1 MATRG
6 IFACPLSCHGR
17 LWVTRKGIGRLI
29 ARSSSSNGTRSHGLR
44 ALLFGVI
51 STSLVAVLLV
61 SAGAPA
67 SADPPLTVEDAKAQ
81 ISTLETEAEAL
92 DQQYVGVKEQLDRG
106 RLKLKLKK
114 ADVAVQEAKVSRMR
128 LHVGQVA
135 LAQFQ
140 NRDLDTAAQLF
151 FSSDTERFLSQIST
165 VEKVN
170 ENQNSVLQDYLQQQ
184 ADLDEL
190 ERSAEADL
198 AALRSQE
205 KELAKLRT
213 ASTQK
218 IRESKAVLARL
229 TGEERRRIAEERRK
243 AAAEAREEAEK
254 ATSSSSRRER
264 SSSSRRE
271 QSSSRESSQESTTAS
286 VSGSSRG
293 IRALNFAKAQLGDPY
308 RYASDGP
315 DSYDCSGL
323 TSASWRAAGVTLPR
337 TSSAQYGVGRSVSRS
352 ELALGDLV
360 FFYSPISHVALYAG
374 NGMIIHSPKPGGVVE
389 YMKMSYMPYAG
400 ARRPG

>member
-1 MATRG
+1 MT
-6 IFACPLSCHGR
+6 ACG
-17 LWVTRKGIGRLI
+17 VTRKGIGRLI
-29 ARSSSSNGTRSHGLR
+29 ARSSSSDGIRSHAFR
-44 ALLFGVI
+44 ALLFGAV

-114 ADVAVQEAKVSRMR
+114 ADVAAQEAKVSRMK

-151 FSSDTERFLSQIST
+151 FSSDTDRFLSQIST

-190 ERSAEADL
+190 QRSAEADL
-198 AALRSQE
+198 AALQSQE
-205 KELAKLRT
+205 KELSKLRT
-213 ASTQK
+213 ASEQK
-218 IRESKAVLARL
+218 IRESKAILARL

-243 AAAEAREEAEK
+243 AAADAREEAEK
-254 ATSSSSRRER
+254 ASSSSSRSRER
-264 SSSSRRE
+264 SSSSSSSEQSSSSSSSE
-271 QSSSRESSQESTTAS
+271 QSSSRDSSQGSTTAT
-286 VSGSSRG
+286 VTGSSRG
-293 IRALNFAKAQLGDPY
+293 IRALNFAKAQLGEPY
-308 RYASDGP
+308 QYASDGP

-323 TSASWRAAGVTLPR
+323 TSASWKAAGVTLPR

-360 FFYSPISHVALYAG
+360 FFYNPISHVALYAG

-389 YMKMSYMPYAG
+389 YMKMSYMPYVG

>member
-1 MATRG
+1 
-6 IFACPLSCHGR
+6 
-17 LWVTRKGIGRLI
+17 
-29 ARSSSSNGTRSHGLR
+29 
-44 ALLFGVI
+44 
-51 STSLVAVLLV
+51 
-61 SAGAPA
+61 
-67 SADPPLTVEDAKAQ
+67 LTVEDAKAQ

-92 DQQYVGVKEQLDRG
+92 DQQYIGVKEQLDRG

-114 ADVAVQEAKVSRMR
+114 ADVAAQEAKVSRMK

-190 ERSAEADL
+190 QRSTEADL
-198 AALRSQE
+198 AALQSQE

-213 ASTQK
+213 ASKQK

-243 AAAEAREEAEK
+243 AAADAREEAED
-254 ATSSSSRRER
+254 ATSSSSRSRER
-264 SSSSRRE
+264 SSSRD
-271 QSSSRESSQESTTAS
+271 SSEGSTTAT
-286 VSGSSRG
+286 VAGGSRG
-293 IRALNFAKAQLGDPY
+293 ICALNFAKAQLGDPY
-308 RYASDGP
+308 QYASDGP
-315 DSYDCSGL
+315 NSYDCSGL
-323 TSASWRAAGVTLPR
+323 TSASWKAAGVTLPR

-360 FFYSPISHVALYAG
+360 FFYSPISHVGLYAG

-389 YMKMSYMPYAG
+389 YMKMSYMPYVG

>member
-1 MATRG
+1 
-6 IFACPLSCHGR
+6 
-17 LWVTRKGIGRLI
+17 
-29 ARSSSSNGTRSHGLR
+29 
-44 ALLFGVI
+44 
-51 STSLVAVLLV
+51 VLLV

-114 ADVAVQEAKVSRMR
+114 ADVAAQEAKVSRMR

-170 ENQNSVLQDYLQQQ
+170 ENQNSVLQDFLQQQ

-190 ERSAEADL
+190 ERSAETDL
-198 AALRSQE
+198 AALQSQE

-213 ASTQK
+213 ASEQK

-243 AAAEAREEAEK
+243 AAADARDEAEK
-254 ATSSSSRRER
+254 ATSSLPRRER

-271 QSSSRESSQESTTAS
+271 QSSSQESSQESTTET
-286 VSGSSRG
+286 VSGSRG

-308 RYASDGP
+308 QYASDGP

-374 NGMIIHSPKPGGVVE
+374 NEMIIHSPKPGGVVE

>member
-1 MATRG
+1 
-6 IFACPLSCHGR
+6 
-17 LWVTRKGIGRLI
+17 
-29 ARSSSSNGTRSHGLR
+29 
-44 ALLFGVI
+44 
-51 STSLVAVLLV
+51 VLLV
-61 SAGAPA
+61 SAGVPA

-114 ADVAVQEAKVSRMR
+114 ADVAAQEAKVSRMR

-190 ERSAEADL
+190 EQSAEADL
-198 AALRSQE
+198 AALQSQE

-213 ASTQK
+213 ASEQK

-229 TGEERRRIAEERRK
+229 TSEERRRIAEERRK

-254 ATSSSSRRER
+254 ATSSSSRSRER
-264 SSSSRRE
+264 SSSSQE
-271 QSSSRESSQESTTAS
+271 QSSPRDSSQESTTAT

-308 RYASDGP
+308 QYASDGP

-323 TSASWRAAGVTLPR
+323 TSASWKAAGVTLPR

-360 FFYSPISHVALYAG
+360 FFYNPISHVALYAG

-389 YMKMSYMPYAG
+389 YMKMSYMPYVG

>member
-1 MATRG
+1 
-6 IFACPLSCHGR
+6 
-17 LWVTRKGIGRLI
+17 
-29 ARSSSSNGTRSHGLR
+29 
-44 ALLFGVI
+44 
-51 STSLVAVLLV
+51 VAVLLV

-114 ADVAVQEAKVSRMR
+114 ADVAAQEAKVSRMK

-151 FSSDTERFLSQIST
+151 FSSDTDRFLSQIST

-190 ERSAEADL
+190 QRSAEADL
-198 AALRSQE
+198 AALQSQE
-205 KELAKLRT
+205 KELSKLRT
-213 ASTQK
+213 ASEQK
-218 IRESKAVLARL
+218 IRESKAILARL

-243 AAAEAREEAEK
+243 AAADAREEAEK
-254 ATSSSSRRER
+254 ASSSSSRSRER
-264 SSSSRRE
+264 SSSSSSSEQSSSSSSSE
-271 QSSSRESSQESTTAS
+271 QSSSRDSSQGSTTAT
-286 VSGSSRG
+286 VTGSSRG
-293 IRALNFAKAQLGDPY
+293 IRALNFAKAQLGEPY
-308 RYASDGP
+308 QYASDGP

-323 TSASWRAAGVTLPR
+323 TSASWKAAGVTLPR

-360 FFYSPISHVALYAG
+360 FFYNPISHVALYAG

-389 YMKMSYMPYAG
+389 YMKMSYMPYVG

>member
-1 MATRG
+1 V
-6 IFACPLSCHGR
+6 PLVCHDR
-17 LWVTRKGIGRLI
+17 LRVTRKGIGRLI
-29 ARSSSSNGTRSHGLR
+29 ARSSSSYAAARSGTRR
-44 ALLFGVI
+44 ALVLGATSI
-51 STSLVAVLLV
+51 SLVTALLV

-81 ISTLETEAEAL
+81 ISMLETEAEAL

-106 RLKLKLKK
+106 RLELKLKK
-114 ADVAVQEAKVSRMR
+114 ADVAAQEAKVSRMK
-128 LHVGQVA
+128 LQVGQVA

-190 ERSAEADL
+190 EQSAEADL
-198 AALRSQE
+198 AALSSQE
-205 KELAKLRT
+205 KELTKLRT
-213 ASTQK
+213 ASEQK

-243 AAAEAREEAEK
+243 AAADAREEAEK
-254 ATSSSSRRER
+254 ASSSSSRER
-264 SSSSRRE
+264 SSSS
-271 QSSSRESSQESTTAS
+271 SRESSSSRNTSEGSTTATG
-286 VSGSSRG
+286 SGSSRG

-308 RYASDGP
+308 QYASAGP
-315 DSYDCSGL
+315 NSYDCSGL
-323 TSASWRAAGVTLPR
+323 TSASWKAAGVTLPR

-360 FFYSPISHVALYAG
+360 FFYSPISHVGLYAG

-389 YMKMSYMPYAG
+389 YMKISYMPYVG

>member
-29 ARSSSSNGTRSHGLR
+29 ARSSSSNGTRSDGFR
-44 ALLFGVI
+44 ALLFGAI

-114 ADVAVQEAKVSRMR
+114 ADVAAQEAKVSRMR

-170 ENQNSVLQDYLQQQ
+170 ENQNSVLQDFLQQQ

-190 ERSAEADL
+190 ERSAETDL
-198 AALRSQE
+198 AALQSQE

-213 ASTQK
+213 ASEQK

-243 AAAEAREEAEK
+243 AAADARDEAEK
-254 ATSSSSRRER
+254 ATSSSPRRER

-271 QSSSRESSQESTTAS
+271 QSSSQESSQESTTET

-308 RYASDGP
+308 QYASDGP

-360 FFYSPISHVALYAG
+360 FFYNPISHVALYAG

-389 YMKMSYMPYAG
+389 YMKMSYMPYVG

>member
-1 MATRG
+1 M
-6 IFACPLSCHGR
+6 
-17 LWVTRKGIGRLI
+17 TRKGIGRLI
-29 ARSSSSNGTRSHGLR
+29 ARSLSSDGTRSDALR
-44 ALLFGVI
+44 ALLFGAV

-114 ADVAVQEAKVSRMR
+114 ADVAAQEAKVSRMK

-151 FSSDTERFLSQIST
+151 FSSDTDRFLSQIST

-190 ERSAEADL
+190 QRSAEADL
-198 AALRSQE
+198 AALQSQE
-205 KELAKLRT
+205 KELAKLRA
-213 ASTQK
+213 ASKQK

-243 AAAEAREEAEK
+243 AAADAREEAEK
-254 ATSSSSRRER
+254 ATSSSSRTRER
-264 SSSSRRE
+264 SGSSSSQE
-271 QSSSRESSQESTTAS
+271 QSSSRDSSEGSTTSS
-286 VSGSSRG
+286 VAGSSRG

-308 RYASDGP
+308 QYASAGP

-323 TSASWRAAGVTLPR
+323 TSASWKAAGVTLPR

-360 FFYSPISHVALYAG
+360 FFYNPISHVALYAG

-389 YMKMSYMPYAG
+389 YMKMSYMPYVG